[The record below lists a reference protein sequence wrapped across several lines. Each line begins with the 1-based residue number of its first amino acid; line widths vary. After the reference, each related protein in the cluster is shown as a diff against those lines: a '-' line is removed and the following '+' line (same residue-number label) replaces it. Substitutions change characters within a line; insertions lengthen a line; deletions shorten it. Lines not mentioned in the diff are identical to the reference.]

1 MLRDEL
7 APPGGD
13 VDRGP
18 DALITFWT
26 TAGISVVVVGL
37 RFVGRRLR
45 RQTGLDDWIM
55 LLTLI
60 LYVVFVS
67 ILTKYITVGGLR
79 HLYYLTPEERVIA
92 AKWGWISQP
101 FVIMGFATGKLSVA
115 VLLWRVVGSTTFWRK
130 WFLCF
135 ATISALLI
143 SIVNIVLTFT
153 QCSPVEALWNQ
164 QLLKEGQT
172 KCLSPSIQIN
182 FAIFLSSWNILTDVF
197 LAALPA
203 SFMYKLDL
211 STRKKVGLSI
221 LLGLGAT
228 SAIFA
233 GIKTMFLTSLGER
246 SDVTW
251 STYQLYVWSGVE
263 LFVIILCGSVPPVK
277 PVWDIL
283 RGKPRI
289 STVTVT
295 SNGRRESDLS
305 TPSNKIKPR
314 RNSDRSISAIDDE
327 IELQAPVVAGDAA
340 SERSATSSLHLH
352 PRQDNEVDS
361 RP

>member
-1 MLRDEL
+1 M
-7 APPGGD
+7 
-13 VDRGP
+13 
-18 DALITFWT
+18 
-26 TAGISVVVVGL
+26 
-37 RFVGRRLR
+37 
-45 RQTGLDDWIM
+45 
-55 LLTLI
+55 
-60 LYVVFVS
+60 
-67 ILTKYITVGGLR
+67 GGLR

-164 QLLKEGQT
+164 QLLKEGQA

-182 FAIFLSSWNILTDVF
+182 FAIFLSSTSTSAPLCCPHPSFPFADRLANHAALFLGWNILTDVF

-246 SDVTW
+246 SDVTCL
-251 STYQLYVWSGVE
+251 SISCLQSSDETH
-263 LFVIILCGSVPPVK
+263 GSVE
-277 PVWDIL
+277 
-283 RGKPRI
+283 
-289 STVTVT
+289 
-295 SNGRRESDLS
+295 N
-305 TPSNKIKPR
+305 
-314 RNSDRSISAIDDE
+314 
-327 IELQAPVVAGDAA
+327 
-340 SERSATSSLHLH
+340 
-352 PRQDNEVDS
+352 
-361 RP
+361 